1 MRRFFL
7 RCAAAALAAVLT
19 LPPALAAERDS
30 EMVRVGLA
38 YGSSALASANL
49 ENNTGY
55 GSGYRMGY
63 FDDGL
68 DFVEL
73 ARTDEGETQITMVKA
88 QNTWVNGTSYS
99 NSDNGGEAIGC
110 YHVLVEDGY
119 RSYEQAAADAQE
131 YRDGFVAW
139 IGGDYQVRAG
149 AYLTE
154 EEAEDAAWDLDGEVV
169 GTSSYAV
176 NVTVTGTDQILF
188 QFDGGDAL
196 ALGVMPD
203 VTGTDSVRTWFKG
216 YRYYGGFR
224 YERIG
229 GGDLTVV
236 NIVDLETYIKGV
248 VPYEMSSSWPLEA
261 LKVQAVC
268 ARSYAYINIHSGKH
282 TSYHFDVCNTTDCQ
296 AYYGAGTNSS
306 SYQATER
313 TDRAVDE
320 TAGEYAWYDGQV
332 IEAFYSSSHGG
343 ASESVYNV
351 WGTSLEQY
359 PYLCGV
365 EDPYEAD
372 MASKN
377 SYSSWTVSYTSSE
390 LAQRLERY
398 DYDASSGIE
407 SLTLTYS
414 DLGNVIQV
422 RVNYRDGGSDT
433 IRPSSMR
440 SSSMRSVFGISSI
453 RFTVNGRAASSGS
466 GTTSSSGG
474 GLTANG
480 STSLDSQGSYT
491 VISGS
496 GSLSQAGLDGL
507 YAISG
512 SGSITPAED
521 AASGGGSDTD
531 TPAGTQVTVSG
542 SSYSFQG
549 SGNGHQL
556 GLSQYGA
563 WAMAERGFTYEEIIE
578 FYYPGTYV
586 R

>member
-1 MRRFFL
+1 MQF
-7 RCAAAALAAVLT
+7 AAVLLAVVLA
-19 LPPALAAERDS
+19 LPTVLAAGS
-30 EMVRVGLA
+30 GGEMVRVGLA
-38 YGSSALASANL
+38 YGSGALVNANL

-63 FDDGL
+63 FDDDL

-73 ARTDEGETQITMVKA
+73 AWTDEDETQITMVKT

-99 NSDNGGEAIGC
+99 NSDNGGDVIGC
-110 YHVLVEDGY
+110 YHVLVESGY

-139 IGGDYQVRAG
+139 IDGDYQVRAG
-149 AYLTE
+149 SYTSRQ
-154 EEAEDAAWDLDGEVV
+154 EAEDAAQSLGGTVA

-176 NVTVTGTDQILF
+176 NVTRTGSAEILF

-203 VTGTDSVRTWFKG
+203 VTGADAVRTWFKG

-313 TDRAVDE
+313 TDQAVDE

-390 LAQRLERY
+390 LAQRLENY
-398 DYDASSGIE
+398 GYDASSGIE

-440 SSSMRSVFGISSI
+440 SVFGISSI
-453 RFTVNGRAASSGS
+453 RFTVNGQAASSGS

-480 STSLDSQGSYT
+480 STSLDSQGTYT

-521 AASGGGSDTD
+521 AASGGGSGTD
-531 TPAGTQVTVSG
+531 TPTGTQVTVSG

-563 WAMAERGFTYEEIIE
+563 WAMAERGFTYDEIIE

>member
-1 MRRFFL
+1 MQF
-7 RCAAAALAAVLT
+7 AAVLLAVVLALPTALAAG
-19 LPPALAAERDS
+19 S
-30 EMVRVGLA
+30 GGEMVRVGLA
-38 YGSSALASANL
+38 YGRGALVNANL

-63 FDDGL
+63 FDDDL

-73 ARTDEGETQITMVKA
+73 AWTDEDETQITMVKT

-99 NSDNGGEAIGC
+99 NSDNGGDVIGC
-110 YHVLVEDGY
+110 YHVLVESGY

-139 IGGDYQVRAG
+139 IDGDYQVRAG
-149 AYLTE
+149 SYTSRQ
-154 EEAEDAAWDLDGEVV
+154 EAEDAAQSLGGTVA

-176 NVTVTGTDQILF
+176 NVTCTGTAEILF
-188 QFDGGDAL
+188 QFDGGDDL

-203 VTGTDSVRTWFKG
+203 VTGADAVRTWFKG

-313 TDRAVDE
+313 TDQAVDE

-390 LAQRLERY
+390 LAQRLENY
-398 DYDASSGIE
+398 GYDASSGIE

-440 SSSMRSVFGISSI
+440 SVFGISSI
-453 RFTVNGRAASSGS
+453 RFTVNGQAASSGS

-480 STSLDSQGSYT
+480 SASLDSQGTYT

-521 AASGGGSDTD
+521 AASGGGSGTD
-531 TPAGTQVTVSG
+531 TPTGTQVTVSG

-563 WAMAERGFTYEEIIE
+563 WAMAERGFTYDEIIE

>member
-1 MRRFFL
+1 MQF
-7 RCAAAALAAVLT
+7 AAVLLAVVLALPTALAAG
-19 LPPALAAERDS
+19 S
-30 EMVRVGLA
+30 GGEMVRVGLA
-38 YGSSALASANL
+38 YGSGALVNANL

-63 FDDGL
+63 FDDDL

-73 ARTDEGETQITMVKA
+73 AWTDKDETQITMVKT

-99 NSDNGGEAIGC
+99 NSDNGGDVIGC
-110 YHVLVEDGY
+110 YHVLVESGY

-139 IGGDYQVRAG
+139 IDGDYQVRAG
-149 AYLTE
+149 SYTSRQ
-154 EEAEDAAWDLDGEVV
+154 EAEDAAQSLGGTVA

-176 NVTVTGTDQILF
+176 NVTRTGTAEILF
-188 QFDGGDAL
+188 QFDGGDDL

-203 VTGTDSVRTWFKG
+203 VTGADAVRTWFKG

-313 TDRAVDE
+313 TDQAVDE

-351 WGTSLEQY
+351 WGTSLERY

-390 LAQRLERY
+390 LAQRLENY
-398 DYDASSGIE
+398 GYDASSGIE

-440 SSSMRSVFGISSI
+440 SVFGISSI
-453 RFTVNGRAASSGS
+453 RFTVNGQAASSGS

-480 STSLDSQGSYT
+480 STSLDSQGTYT

-521 AASGGGSDTD
+521 AASGGGSGTD
-531 TPAGTQVTVSG
+531 TPTGTQVTVSG
-542 SSYSFQG
+542 SSYTFQG

>member
-1 MRRFFL
+1 MQF
-7 RCAAAALAAVLT
+7 AAVLLAVVLA
-19 LPPALAAERDS
+19 LPTVLAAGS
-30 EMVRVGLA
+30 GGEMVRVGLA
-38 YGSSALASANL
+38 YGSGALVNANL

-63 FDDGL
+63 FDDDL

-73 ARTDEGETQITMVKA
+73 AWTDEDETQITMVKT

-99 NSDNGGEAIGC
+99 NSDNGGDVIGC
-110 YHVLVEDGY
+110 YHVLVESGY

-139 IGGDYQVRAG
+139 IDGDYQVRAG
-149 AYLTE
+149 SYTSRQ
-154 EEAEDAAWDLDGEVV
+154 EAEDAAQSLGGTVA

-176 NVTVTGTDQILF
+176 NVTRTGTTEILF
-188 QFDGGDAL
+188 QFDGGDDL

-203 VTGTDSVRTWFKG
+203 VTGADTVRTWFKG

-313 TDRAVDE
+313 TDQAVDE

-377 SYSSWTVSYTSSE
+377 SYSSWTVSYISSE
-390 LAQRLERY
+390 LVQRLENY
-398 DYDASSGIE
+398 GYDASSGIE

-440 SSSMRSVFGISSI
+440 SVFGISSI
-453 RFTVNGRAASSGS
+453 RFTVNGQAASSGS

-474 GLTANG
+474 ELTANG
-480 STSLDSQGSYT
+480 STSLDSQGTYT

-521 AASGGGSDTD
+521 AASGGGSGTD
-531 TPAGTQVTVSG
+531 TPTGTQVTVSG

-563 WAMAERGFTYEEIIE
+563 WAMAERGFTYDEIIE

>member
-1 MRRFFL
+1 MQF
-7 RCAAAALAAVLT
+7 AAVLLAVVLA
-19 LPPALAAERDS
+19 LPTVLAAGS
-30 EMVRVGLA
+30 GGEMVRVGLA
-38 YGSSALASANL
+38 YGSGALVNANL

-63 FDDGL
+63 FDDDL

-73 ARTDEGETQITMVKA
+73 AWTDEDETQITMVKT

-99 NSDNGGEAIGC
+99 NSDNGGDVIGC
-110 YHVLVEDGY
+110 YHVLVESGY

-139 IGGDYQVRAG
+139 IDGDYQVRAG
-149 AYLTE
+149 SYTSRQ
-154 EEAEDAAWDLDGEVV
+154 EAEDAAQSLGGTVA

-176 NVTVTGTDQILF
+176 NVTRTGTAEILF

-203 VTGTDSVRTWFKG
+203 VTGADAVRTWFKG

-313 TDRAVDE
+313 TDQAVDE

-390 LAQRLERY
+390 LAQRLENY
-398 DYDASSGIE
+398 GYDASSGIE

-440 SSSMRSVFGISSI
+440 SVFGISSI
-453 RFTVNGRAASSGS
+453 RFTVNGQAASSGS

-480 STSLDSQGSYT
+480 STSLDSQGTYT

-521 AASGGGSDTD
+521 AASGGGSGTD
-531 TPAGTQVTVSG
+531 TPTGTQVTVSG
-542 SSYSFQG
+542 SSYTFQG

-563 WAMAERGFTYEEIIE
+563 WAMAERGFTYDEIIE

>member
-1 MRRFFL
+1 MQF
-7 RCAAAALAAVLT
+7 AAVLLAVVLS
-19 LPPALAAERDS
+19 LPTVLAAGS
-30 EMVRVGLA
+30 GGEMVRVGLA
-38 YGSSALASANL
+38 YGSGALVNANL

-63 FDDGL
+63 FDDDL

-73 ARTDEGETQITMVKA
+73 AWTDEDETQITMVKT

-99 NSDNGGEAIGC
+99 NSDNGGDVIGC
-110 YHVLVEDGY
+110 YHVLVESGY

-139 IGGDYQVRAG
+139 IDGDYQVRAG
-149 AYLTE
+149 SYTSRQ
-154 EEAEDAAWDLDGEVV
+154 EAEDAAQSLGGTVA

-176 NVTVTGTDQILF
+176 NVTRTGTAEILF

-203 VTGTDSVRTWFKG
+203 VTGADAVRTWFKG

-390 LAQRLERY
+390 LAQRLENY
-398 DYDASSGIE
+398 GYDASSGIE

-440 SSSMRSVFGISSI
+440 SVFDISSI
-453 RFTVNGRAASSGS
+453 RFTVNGQAASSGS

-480 STSLDSQGSYT
+480 STSLDSQGTYT

-521 AASGGGSDTD
+521 AASGGGSGTD
-531 TPAGTQVTVSG
+531 TPTGTQVTVSG

-563 WAMAERGFTYEEIIE
+563 WAMAERGFTYDEIIE

>member
-1 MRRFFL
+1 MQF
-7 RCAAAALAAVLT
+7 AAVLLAVVLA
-19 LPPALAAERDS
+19 LPTVLAAGS
-30 EMVRVGLA
+30 GGEMVRVGLA
-38 YGSSALASANL
+38 YGSGALVNANL

-63 FDDGL
+63 FDDDL

-73 ARTDEGETQITMVKA
+73 AWTDEDETQITMVKT

-99 NSDNGGEAIGC
+99 NSDNGGDVIGC
-110 YHVLVEDGY
+110 YHVLVESGY
-119 RSYEQAAADAQE
+119 RSYEHAAADAQE

-139 IGGDYQVRAG
+139 IDGNYQVRAG
-149 AYLTE
+149 SYTSRQ
-154 EEAEDAAWDLDGEVV
+154 EAEDAAQSLGGTVT

-176 NVTVTGTDQILF
+176 NVTRTGTAEILF
-188 QFDGGDAL
+188 QFDGGDEL

-203 VTGTDSVRTWFKG
+203 VTGADAVRTWFKG

-313 TDRAVDE
+313 TDQAVDE

-390 LAQRLERY
+390 LAQRLENY
-398 DYDASSGIE
+398 GYDASSGIE

-440 SSSMRSVFGISSI
+440 SVFGISSI
-453 RFTVNGRAASSGS
+453 RFTVNGQAASSGS

-480 STSLDSQGSYT
+480 STSLDSQGTYT

-521 AASGGGSDTD
+521 AASGGGSGTD
-531 TPAGTQVTVSG
+531 TPTGTQVTVSG

-563 WAMAERGFTYEEIIE
+563 WAMAERGFTYDEIIE

>member
-1 MRRFFL
+1 MQF
-7 RCAAAALAAVLT
+7 AAVLLAVVLA
-19 LPPALAAERDS
+19 LPTVLAAGS
-30 EMVRVGLA
+30 GGEMVRVGLA
-38 YGSSALASANL
+38 YGSGALVNANL

-73 ARTDEGETQITMVKA
+73 ARTDEDETQITMVKT

-99 NSDNGGEAIGC
+99 NSDNGGDVIGC
-110 YHVLVEDGY
+110 YHVLVESGY

-139 IGGDYQVRAG
+139 IDGDYQVRAG
-149 AYLTE
+149 SYTSRQ
-154 EEAEDAAWDLDGEVV
+154 EAEDAAQSLGGTVA

-176 NVTVTGTDQILF
+176 NVTRTGTAEILF
-188 QFDGGDAL
+188 QFDGGDDL

-203 VTGTDSVRTWFKG
+203 VTGADAVRTWFKG

-313 TDRAVDE
+313 TDQAVDE

-390 LAQRLERY
+390 LAQRLENY
-398 DYDASSGIE
+398 GYDASSGIE

-422 RVNYRDGGSDT
+422 RVNYRGGGSDT
-433 IRPSSMR
+433 IRP
-440 SSSMRSVFGISSI
+440 SSMRSVFGISSI
-453 RFTVNGRAASSGS
+453 RFTVNGQAASSGS

-480 STSLDSQGSYT
+480 STSLDSQGTYT

-521 AASGGGSDTD
+521 AASGGGSGTD
-531 TPAGTQVTVSG
+531 TPTGTQVTVSG

>member
-1 MRRFFL
+1 MQF
-7 RCAAAALAAVLT
+7 AAVLLAVVLALPTALAAG
-19 LPPALAAERDS
+19 S
-30 EMVRVGLA
+30 GGEMVRVGLA
-38 YGSSALASANL
+38 YGSGALVNANL

-73 ARTDEGETQITMVKA
+73 ARTDEDETQITMVKT
-88 QNTWVNGTSYS
+88 QNTWVNGSSYS
-99 NSDNGGEAIGC
+99 NSDNGGDVIGC
-110 YHVLVEDGY
+110 YHVLVESGC

-139 IGGDYQVRAG
+139 IDGDYQVRAG
-149 AYLTE
+149 SYTSRQ
-154 EEAEDAAWDLDGEVV
+154 EAEDAAQSLGGTVA

-176 NVTVTGTDQILF
+176 NVTRTGTAEILF

-203 VTGTDSVRTWFKG
+203 VTGADTVRTWFKG
-216 YRYYGGFR
+216 YRYCGGFR

-248 VPYEMSSSWPLEA
+248 VPYEMSNSWPLEA

-306 SYQATER
+306 SYQANER
-313 TDRAVDE
+313 TDQAVDE
-320 TAGEYAWYDGQV
+320 TAGKYAWYDGQV

-351 WGTSLEQY
+351 WGSSLEQY

-372 MASKN
+372 MASQN

-390 LAQRLERY
+390 LAQRLQARGY
-398 DYDASSGIE
+398 NASSGIA

-422 RVNYRDGGSDT
+422 RVTYGNGESNDLKPTS
-433 IRPSSMR
+433 I
-440 SSSMRSVFGISSI
+440 RSVFGVSSI
-453 RFTVNGRAASSGS
+453 RFTVNGQSVSSGA
-466 GTTSSSGG
+466 GTSSSGG

-480 STSLDSQGSYT
+480 SASLDSQGTYT

-512 SGSITPAED
+512 SGSVTPAED
-521 AASGGGSDTD
+521 AASGGGSGTD

-542 SSYSFQG
+542 SSYIFQG

-563 WAMAERGFTYEEIIE
+563 RAMAERGFTYDEIIE

>member
-1 MRRFFL
+1 MQF
-7 RCAAAALAAVLT
+7 AAVLLAVVLA
-19 LPPALAAERDS
+19 LPTVLAAGS
-30 EMVRVGLA
+30 GGEMVRVGLA
-38 YGSSALASANL
+38 YGSGALVNANL

-63 FDDGL
+63 FDDDL

-73 ARTDEGETQITMVKA
+73 AWTDEDETQITMVKT

-99 NSDNGGEAIGC
+99 NSDNGGDVIGC
-110 YHVLVEDGY
+110 YHVLMESGY

-139 IGGDYQVRAG
+139 IDGDYQVRAG
-149 AYLTE
+149 SYTSRQ
-154 EEAEDAAWDLDGEVV
+154 EAEDAAQSLGGTVA

-176 NVTVTGTDQILF
+176 NVTRTGTAEILF
-188 QFDGGDAL
+188 QFDGGDDL

-203 VTGTDSVRTWFKG
+203 VTGADAVRTWFKG

-296 AYYGAGTNSS
+296 AYYGVGTNSS

-313 TDRAVDE
+313 TDQAVDE

-390 LAQRLERY
+390 LAQRLENY
-398 DYDASSGIE
+398 GYDASSGIE

-440 SSSMRSVFGISSI
+440 SVFGISSI
-453 RFTVNGRAASSGS
+453 RFTVNGQAASSGS

-480 STSLDSQGSYT
+480 STSLDSQGTYT

-521 AASGGGSDTD
+521 AASGGGSGTD
-531 TPAGTQVTVSG
+531 TPTGTQVTVSG

-563 WAMAERGFTYEEIIE
+563 WAMAERGFTYDEIIE

>member
-1 MRRFFL
+1 MQF
-7 RCAAAALAAVLT
+7 AAVLLAVVLA
-19 LPPALAAERDS
+19 LPTVLAAGS
-30 EMVRVGLA
+30 GGEMVRVGLA
-38 YGSSALASANL
+38 YGSGALVNANL

-63 FDDGL
+63 FDDDL

-73 ARTDEGETQITMVKA
+73 AWTDEDETQITMVKT

-99 NSDNGGEAIGC
+99 NSDNGGDVIGC
-110 YHVLVEDGY
+110 YHVLVESGY

-139 IGGDYQVRAG
+139 IDGDYQVRAG
-149 AYLTE
+149 SYTSRQ
-154 EEAEDAAWDLDGEVV
+154 EAEDAAQSLGGTVA

-176 NVTVTGTDQILF
+176 NVTRTGTAEILF

-203 VTGTDSVRTWFKG
+203 VTGADTVRTWFKG

-313 TDRAVDE
+313 TDQAVDE

-351 WGTSLEQY
+351 WGTSLERY

-390 LAQRLERY
+390 LAQRLENY
-398 DYDASSGIE
+398 GYDASSGIE

-440 SSSMRSVFGISSI
+440 SVFGISSI
-453 RFTVNGRAASSGS
+453 RFTVNGQAASSGS

-480 STSLDSQGSYT
+480 STSLDSQGTYT

-521 AASGGGSDTD
+521 AASGGGSGTD
-531 TPAGTQVTVSG
+531 TPTGTQVTVSG

-563 WAMAERGFTYEEIIE
+563 WAMAERGFTYDEIIE

>member
-1 MRRFFL
+1 MQF
-7 RCAAAALAAVLT
+7 AAVLLAVVLA
-19 LPPALAAERDS
+19 LPTVLAAGS
-30 EMVRVGLA
+30 GGEMVRVGLA
-38 YGSSALASANL
+38 YGSGALVNANL

-63 FDDGL
+63 FDDDL

-73 ARTDEGETQITMVKA
+73 AWTDEDETQITMVKT

-99 NSDNGGEAIGC
+99 TSDNGGDVIGC
-110 YHVLVEDGY
+110 YHVLVESGY

-139 IGGDYQVRAG
+139 IDGDYQVRAG
-149 AYLTE
+149 SYTSRQ
-154 EEAEDAAWDLDGEVV
+154 EAEDAAQSLGGTVA

-176 NVTVTGTDQILF
+176 NVTRTGTAEILF

-203 VTGTDSVRTWFKG
+203 VTGADAVRTWFKG

-248 VPYEMSSSWPLEA
+248 VPYEMSNSWPLEA

-296 AYYGAGTNSS
+296 VYYGAGTNSS
-306 SYQATER
+306 SYQANER
-313 TDRAVDE
+313 TDQAVDE

-390 LAQRLERY
+390 LAQRLENY
-398 DYDASSGIE
+398 GYDASSGIE

-422 RVNYRDGGSDT
+422 RVNYRGGGSDT
-433 IRPSSMR
+433 IRP
-440 SSSMRSVFGISSI
+440 SSMRSVFGISSI
-453 RFTVNGRAASSGS
+453 RFTVNGQAASSGS

-474 GLTANG
+474 GPTANG
-480 STSLDSQGSYT
+480 STSLDSQGTYT

-521 AASGGGSDTD
+521 AASGGGSGTD
-531 TPAGTQVTVSG
+531 TPTGTQVTVSG

-563 WAMAERGFTYEEIIE
+563 WAMAERGFTYDEIIE

>member
-1 MRRFFL
+1 MQF
-7 RCAAAALAAVLT
+7 AAVLLAVVLALPTALAAG
-19 LPPALAAERDS
+19 S
-30 EMVRVGLA
+30 GGEMVRVGLA
-38 YGSSALASANL
+38 YGSGALVNANL

-73 ARTDEGETQITMVKA
+73 AWTDEDETQITMVKT

-99 NSDNGGEAIGC
+99 NSDNGGDVIGC
-110 YHVLVEDGY
+110 YHVLVESGY

-139 IGGDYQVRAG
+139 IDGDYQVRAG
-149 AYLTE
+149 SYTSRQ
-154 EEAEDAAWDLDGEVV
+154 EAEDAAQSLGGTVA

-176 NVTVTGTDQILF
+176 NVTRTGTTEILF

-203 VTGTDSVRTWFKG
+203 VTGADAVRTWFKG

-229 GGDLTVV
+229 GGNLTVV

-313 TDRAVDE
+313 TDQAVDE

-390 LAQRLERY
+390 LAQRLENY
-398 DYDASSGIE
+398 GYDASSGIE

-440 SSSMRSVFGISSI
+440 SVFGISSI
-453 RFTVNGRAASSGS
+453 RFTVNGQAASSGS

-480 STSLDSQGSYT
+480 STSLDSQGTYT

-521 AASGGGSDTD
+521 AASGGGSGTD

-542 SSYSFQG
+542 SSYIFQG

-563 WAMAERGFTYEEIIE
+563 RAMAERGFTYDEIIE

>member
-1 MRRFFL
+1 MQF
-7 RCAAAALAAVLT
+7 AAVLLAVVLS
-19 LPPALAAERDS
+19 LPTVLAAGS
-30 EMVRVGLA
+30 GGEMVRVGLA
-38 YGSSALASANL
+38 YGSGALVNANL

-63 FDDGL
+63 FDDDL

-73 ARTDEGETQITMVKA
+73 AWTDEDETQITMVKT

-99 NSDNGGEAIGC
+99 NSDNGGDVIGC
-110 YHVLVEDGY
+110 YHVLVESGY

-139 IGGDYQVRAG
+139 IDGDYQVRAG
-149 AYLTE
+149 SYTSRQ
-154 EEAEDAAWDLDGEVV
+154 EAEDAAQSLGGTVA

-176 NVTVTGTDQILF
+176 NVTRTGTAEILF

-203 VTGTDSVRTWFKG
+203 VTGADAVRTWFKG

-390 LAQRLERY
+390 LAQRLENY
-398 DYDASSGIE
+398 GYDASSGIE

-440 SSSMRSVFGISSI
+440 SVFGISSI
-453 RFTVNGRAASSGS
+453 RFTVNGQAASSGS

-480 STSLDSQGSYT
+480 STSLDSQGTYT

-521 AASGGGSDTD
+521 AASGGGSGTD
-531 TPAGTQVTVSG
+531 TPTGTQVTVSG

>member
-1 MRRFFL
+1 MQF
-7 RCAAAALAAVLT
+7 AAVLLAVVLA
-19 LPPALAAERDS
+19 LPTVLAAGS
-30 EMVRVGLA
+30 GGEMVRVGLA
-38 YGSSALASANL
+38 YGSGALVNANL

-63 FDDGL
+63 FDDDL

-73 ARTDEGETQITMVKA
+73 AWTDEDETQITMVKT

-99 NSDNGGEAIGC
+99 NSDNGGDVIGC
-110 YHVLVEDGY
+110 YHVLVESGY

-139 IGGDYQVRAG
+139 IDGDYQVRAG
-149 AYLTE
+149 SYTSRQ
-154 EEAEDAAWDLDGEVV
+154 EAEDAAQSLGGTVA

-176 NVTVTGTDQILF
+176 NVTRTGTAEILF

-203 VTGTDSVRTWFKG
+203 VTGADAVRTWFKG

-229 GGDLTVV
+229 GSDLTVV

-313 TDRAVDE
+313 TDQAVDE

-390 LAQRLERY
+390 LAQRLENY
-398 DYDASSGIE
+398 GYDASSGIE

-440 SSSMRSVFGISSI
+440 SVFGISSI
-453 RFTVNGRAASSGS
+453 RFTVNGQAASSGS

-480 STSLDSQGSYT
+480 STSLDSQGTYT

-521 AASGGGSDTD
+521 AASGGSSGTD
-531 TPAGTQVTVSG
+531 TPTGTQVTVSG

>member
-1 MRRFFL
+1 MQF
-7 RCAAAALAAVLT
+7 AAVLLAVVLS
-19 LPPALAAERDS
+19 LPTVLAAGS
-30 EMVRVGLA
+30 GGEMVRVGLA
-38 YGSSALASANL
+38 YGSGALVNANL

-73 ARTDEGETQITMVKA
+73 ARTDEDETQITMVKT
-88 QNTWVNGTSYS
+88 QNTLVNGTSYS
-99 NSDNGGEAIGC
+99 NSDNGGDVIGC
-110 YHVLVEDGY
+110 YHVLVESGY

-139 IGGDYQVRAG
+139 IDGDYQVRAG
-149 AYLTE
+149 SYTSRQ
-154 EEAEDAAWDLDGEVV
+154 EAEDAAQSLGGTVA

-176 NVTVTGTDQILF
+176 NVTRTGTAEILF

-196 ALGVMPD
+196 TLGVMPD
-203 VTGTDSVRTWFKG
+203 VTGADAVRTWFKG

-224 YERIG
+224 YERIS

-313 TDRAVDE
+313 TDQAVDE

-390 LAQRLERY
+390 LAQRLENY
-398 DYDASSGIE
+398 GYDASSGIE

-440 SSSMRSVFGISSI
+440 SVFGISSI
-453 RFTVNGRAASSGS
+453 RFTVNGQAASSGS

-480 STSLDSQGSYT
+480 STSLDSQGTYT

-521 AASGGGSDTD
+521 AASGGGSGTD
-531 TPAGTQVTVSG
+531 TPTGTQVTVSG

-563 WAMAERGFTYEEIIE
+563 WAMAERGFTYDEIIE

>member
-1 MRRFFL
+1 MQF
-7 RCAAAALAAVLT
+7 AAVLLAVVLA
-19 LPPALAAERDS
+19 LPTVLAAGS
-30 EMVRVGLA
+30 GGEMVRVGLA
-38 YGSSALASANL
+38 YGSGALVNANL

-63 FDDGL
+63 FDDDL

-73 ARTDEGETQITMVKA
+73 AWTDEDETQITMVKT

-99 NSDNGGEAIGC
+99 NSDNGGDVIGC
-110 YHVLVEDGY
+110 YHVLVESGY

-139 IGGDYQVRAG
+139 IDGDYQVRAG
-149 AYLTE
+149 SYTSRQ
-154 EEAEDAAWDLDGEVV
+154 EAEDAAQSLGGTVA

-176 NVTVTGTDQILF
+176 NVTRTGTAEILF
-188 QFDGGDAL
+188 QFDGGDDL

-203 VTGTDSVRTWFKG
+203 VTGADTVRTWFKG

-229 GGDLTVV
+229 GGNLTVV

-313 TDRAVDE
+313 TDQAVDE

-390 LAQRLERY
+390 LAQRLENY
-398 DYDASSGIE
+398 GYDASSGIE

-440 SSSMRSVFGISSI
+440 SVFGISSI
-453 RFTVNGRAASSGS
+453 RFTVNGQAASSGS

-480 STSLDSQGSYT
+480 STSLDSQGTYT

-521 AASGGGSDTD
+521 AAAGGGSGTD
-531 TPAGTQVTVSG
+531 TPTGTQVTVSG

-563 WAMAERGFTYEEIIE
+563 WAMAERGFTYDEIIE

>member
-1 MRRFFL
+1 MQF
-7 RCAAAALAAVLT
+7 AAVLLAVVLA
-19 LPPALAAERDS
+19 LPTVLAAGSGS

-38 YGSSALASANL
+38 YGSGALVNANL

-63 FDDGL
+63 FDDDL

-73 ARTDEGETQITMVKA
+73 ARTDEDETQITMVKT

-99 NSDNGGEAIGC
+99 NSDNGGDVIGC
-110 YHVLVEDGY
+110 YHVLVESGY

-139 IGGDYQVRAG
+139 IDGDYQVRAG
-149 AYLTE
+149 SYTSRQ
-154 EEAEDAAWDLDGEVV
+154 EAEDAAQSLGGTVA

-176 NVTVTGTDQILF
+176 NVTRTGTAEILF

-203 VTGTDSVRTWFKG
+203 VTGADAVRTWFKG

-224 YERIG
+224 YERIS

-313 TDRAVDE
+313 TDQAVDE

-390 LAQRLERY
+390 LAQRLENY

-440 SSSMRSVFGISSI
+440 SVFGISSI
-453 RFTVNGRAASSGS
+453 RFTVNGQAASSGS
-466 GTTSSSGG
+466 GTTSGSGG

-480 STSLDSQGSYT
+480 STSLDSQGTYT

-512 SGSITPAED
+512 SGSITSVED
-521 AASGGGSDTD
+521 AASGGGSGTD
-531 TPAGTQVTVSG
+531 TPSGTQVTVSG
-542 SSYSFQG
+542 SSYTFQG

-586 R
+586 Q

>member
-1 MRRFFL
+1 MQF
-7 RCAAAALAAVLT
+7 AAVLLAVVLA
-19 LPPALAAERDS
+19 LPTVLAAGS
-30 EMVRVGLA
+30 GGEMVRVGLA
-38 YGSSALASANL
+38 YGSGALVNANL

-63 FDDGL
+63 FDDDL

-73 ARTDEGETQITMVKA
+73 AWTDEDETQITMVKT

-110 YHVLVEDGY
+110 YHVLVESGY

-139 IGGDYQVRAG
+139 IDGDYQVRAG
-149 AYLTE
+149 SYTSRQ
-154 EEAEDAAWDLDGEVV
+154 EAEDAAQSLGGTVA

-176 NVTVTGTDQILF
+176 NVTRTGTTEILF

-203 VTGTDSVRTWFKG
+203 VTGADAVRTWFKG

-224 YERIG
+224 YERIS

-390 LAQRLERY
+390 LAQRLQARGY
-398 DYDASSGIE
+398 NASSGIA
-407 SLTLTYS
+407 SLTLMYS

-422 RVNYRDGGSDT
+422 RVTYGNGESNDLKPTS
-433 IRPSSMR
+433 I
-440 SSSMRSVFGISSI
+440 RSVFGVSSI
-453 RFTVNGRAASSGS
+453 RFTVNGQSVSSGA
-466 GTTSSSGG
+466 GTSSSGG

-480 STSLDSQGSYT
+480 SASLDSQGTYT

-512 SGSITPAED
+512 SGSINPAED
-521 AASGGGSDTD
+521 TVSSGGSGTD

-542 SSYSFQG
+542 SSYIFQG

-563 WAMAERGFTYEEIIE
+563 RAMAERGFTYDEIIE

>member
-1 MRRFFL
+1 MQF
-7 RCAAAALAAVLT
+7 AAVLLAVVLALPTALAAG
-19 LPPALAAERDS
+19 S
-30 EMVRVGLA
+30 GGEMVRVGLA
-38 YGSSALASANL
+38 YGSGALVNANL

-63 FDDGL
+63 FDDDL

-73 ARTDEGETQITMVKA
+73 AWTDEDETQITMVKT

-99 NSDNGGEAIGC
+99 NSDNGGDVIGC
-110 YHVLVEDGY
+110 YHVLVESGY

-139 IGGDYQVRAG
+139 IDGDYQVRAG
-149 AYLTE
+149 SYTSRQ
-154 EEAEDAAWDLDGEVV
+154 EAEDAAQSLGGTVA

-176 NVTVTGTDQILF
+176 NVTRTGTAEILF

-203 VTGTDSVRTWFKG
+203 VTGADAVRTWFKG

-236 NIVDLETYIKGV
+236 NILDLETYIKGV

-313 TDRAVDE
+313 TDQAVDE

-390 LAQRLERY
+390 LAQRLENY
-398 DYDASSGIE
+398 GYDASSGIE

-440 SSSMRSVFGISSI
+440 SVFGISSI
-453 RFTVNGRAASSGS
+453 RFTVNGQAASSGS

-480 STSLDSQGSYT
+480 STSLDSQGTYT

-521 AASGGGSDTD
+521 AASGGGSGTD
-531 TPAGTQVTVSG
+531 TPTGTQVTVSG

>member
-1 MRRFFL
+1 MQF
-7 RCAAAALAAVLT
+7 AAVLLAVVLS
-19 LPPALAAERDS
+19 LPTVLAAGS
-30 EMVRVGLA
+30 GGEMVRVGLA
-38 YGSSALASANL
+38 YGSGALVNANL

-63 FDDGL
+63 FDDDL

-73 ARTDEGETQITMVKA
+73 AWTDEDETQITMVKT

-99 NSDNGGEAIGC
+99 NSDNGGDVIGC
-110 YHVLVEDGY
+110 YHVLVESGY

-139 IGGDYQVRAG
+139 IDGDYQVRAG
-149 AYLTE
+149 SYTSRQ
-154 EEAEDAAWDLDGEVV
+154 EAEDAAQSLGGTVA

-176 NVTVTGTDQILF
+176 NVTRTGTAEILF

-203 VTGTDSVRTWFKG
+203 VTGADAVRTWFKG

-390 LAQRLERY
+390 LAQRLENY
-398 DYDASSGIE
+398 GYDASSGIE

-422 RVNYRDGGSDT
+422 RVNYRGGGSDT
-433 IRPSSMR
+433 IRP
-440 SSSMRSVFGISSI
+440 SSMRSVFGISSI
-453 RFTVNGRAASSGS
+453 RFTVNGQAASSGS

-474 GLTANG
+474 GPTANG
-480 STSLDSQGSYT
+480 STSLDSQGTYT

-521 AASGGGSDTD
+521 AASGGGSGTD
-531 TPAGTQVTVSG
+531 TPTGTQVTVSG

-563 WAMAERGFTYEEIIE
+563 WAMAERGFTYDEIIE

>member
-1 MRRFFL
+1 
-7 RCAAAALAAVLT
+7 
-19 LPPALAAERDS
+19 
-30 EMVRVGLA
+30 
-38 YGSSALASANL
+38 
-49 ENNTGY
+49 
-55 GSGYRMGY
+55 
-63 FDDGL
+63 
-68 DFVEL
+68 
-73 ARTDEGETQITMVKA
+73 
-88 QNTWVNGTSYS
+88 
-99 NSDNGGEAIGC
+99 
-110 YHVLVEDGY
+110 
-119 RSYEQAAADAQE
+119 
-131 YRDGFVAW
+131 
-139 IGGDYQVRAG
+139 
-149 AYLTE
+149 
-154 EEAEDAAWDLDGEVV
+154 
-169 GTSSYAV
+169 
-176 NVTVTGTDQILF
+176 
-188 QFDGGDAL
+188 
-196 ALGVMPD
+196 MPD
-203 VTGTDSVRTWFKG
+203 VTGADTVRTWFKG
-216 YRYYGGFR
+216 YRYCGGFR

-248 VPYEMSSSWPLEA
+248 VPYEMSNSWPLEA

-306 SYQATER
+306 SYQANER
-313 TDRAVDE
+313 TDQAVDE

-390 LAQRLERY
+390 LAQRLQARGY
-398 DYDASSGIE
+398 NASSGIA
-407 SLTLTYS
+407 SLTLMYS

-422 RVNYRDGGSDT
+422 RVTYGNGESNDLKPTS
-433 IRPSSMR
+433 I
-440 SSSMRSVFGISSI
+440 RSVFGVSSI
-453 RFTVNGRAASSGS
+453 RFTVNGQSVSSGA
-466 GTTSSSGG
+466 GTSSSGG

-480 STSLDSQGSYT
+480 SASLDSQGTYT

-512 SGSITPAED
+512 SGSINPAED
-521 AASGGGSDTD
+521 TVSSGGSGTD
-531 TPAGTQVTVSG
+531 TPTGTQVTVSG
-542 SSYSFQG
+542 SSYIFQG

-563 WAMAERGFTYEEIIE
+563 RAMAERGFTYDEIIE

>member
-1 MRRFFL
+1 MQF
-7 RCAAAALAAVLT
+7 AAVLLAVVLA
-19 LPPALAAERDS
+19 LPTVLAAGS
-30 EMVRVGLA
+30 GGEMVRVGLA
-38 YGSSALASANL
+38 YGSGALVNANL

-63 FDDGL
+63 FDDDL

-73 ARTDEGETQITMVKA
+73 AWTDEDETQITMVKT

-99 NSDNGGEAIGC
+99 NSDNGGNVIGC
-110 YHVLVEDGY
+110 YHVLMESGY

-139 IGGDYQVRAG
+139 IDGDYQVRAG
-149 AYLTE
+149 SYTSRQ
-154 EEAEDAAWDLDGEVV
+154 EAEDAAQSLGGTVA

-176 NVTVTGTDQILF
+176 NVTRTGTAEILF

-203 VTGTDSVRTWFKG
+203 VTGADAVRTWFKG

-313 TDRAVDE
+313 TDQAVDE

-390 LAQRLERY
+390 LAQRLENYGY
-398 DYDASSGIE
+398 DTSSGIE

-422 RVNYRDGGSDT
+422 RLNYRDGGSDT
-433 IRPSSMR
+433 IRP
-440 SSSMRSVFGISSI
+440 SSMRSVFGISSI
-453 RFTVNGRAASSGS
+453 RFTVNGQAASSGS
-466 GTTSSSGG
+466 GTTYSSGG

-480 STSLDSQGSYT
+480 STSLDSQGTYT

-521 AASGGGSDTD
+521 AASGGGSGTG
-531 TPAGTQVTVSG
+531 TPTGTQVTVSG

-563 WAMAERGFTYEEIIE
+563 WAMAERGFTYDEIIE

>member
-1 MRRFFL
+1 MQF
-7 RCAAAALAAVLT
+7 AAVLLAVVLALPTALAAG
-19 LPPALAAERDS
+19 S
-30 EMVRVGLA
+30 GGEMVRVGLA
-38 YGSSALASANL
+38 YGSGALVNANL

-63 FDDGL
+63 FDDDL
-68 DFVEL
+68 DFVGL
-73 ARTDEGETQITMVKA
+73 AWTDEDETQITMVKT

-99 NSDNGGEAIGC
+99 NSDNGGDVIGC
-110 YHVLVEDGY
+110 YHVLVESGY

-139 IGGDYQVRAG
+139 IDGDYQVRAG
-149 AYLTE
+149 SYTSRQ
-154 EEAEDAAWDLDGEVV
+154 EAEDAAQSLGGTVA

-176 NVTVTGTDQILF
+176 NVTRTGTAEILF
-188 QFDGGDAL
+188 QFDGGDDL

-203 VTGTDSVRTWFKG
+203 VTGADAVRTWFKG

-313 TDRAVDE
+313 TDQAVDE

-351 WGTSLEQY
+351 WGTSLERY

-390 LAQRLERY
+390 LVQRLENY
-398 DYDASSGIE
+398 GYDASSGIE

-440 SSSMRSVFGISSI
+440 SVFGISSI
-453 RFTVNGRAASSGS
+453 RFTVNGQAASSGS

-480 STSLDSQGSYT
+480 STSLDSQGTYT

-521 AASGGGSDTD
+521 AASGGGSGTD
-531 TPAGTQVTVSG
+531 TPTGTQVTVSG

>member
-1 MRRFFL
+1 MQF
-7 RCAAAALAAVLT
+7 AAVLLAVVLA
-19 LPPALAAERDS
+19 LPTVLAAGS
-30 EMVRVGLA
+30 GGEMVRVGLA
-38 YGSSALASANL
+38 YGSGALVNANL

-63 FDDGL
+63 FDDDL

-73 ARTDEGETQITMVKA
+73 AWTDEDETQITMVKT

-99 NSDNGGEAIGC
+99 NSDNGGDVIGC
-110 YHVLVEDGY
+110 YHVLVESGY

-139 IGGDYQVRAG
+139 IDGDYQVRAG
-149 AYLTE
+149 SYTSRQ
-154 EEAEDAAWDLDGEVV
+154 EAEDAAQSLGGTVA

-176 NVTVTGTDQILF
+176 NVTRTGTAEILF
-188 QFDGGDAL
+188 QFDGGDDL

-203 VTGTDSVRTWFKG
+203 VTGADTVRTWFKG

-313 TDRAVDE
+313 TDQAVDE

-351 WGTSLEQY
+351 WGTSLERY

-390 LAQRLERY
+390 LAQRLENY
-398 DYDASSGIE
+398 GYDASSGIE

-422 RVNYRDGGSDT
+422 RANYRDGGSDT
-433 IRPSSMR
+433 IRP
-440 SSSMRSVFGISSI
+440 SSMRSVFGISSI
-453 RFTVNGRAASSGS
+453 RFTVNGQAASSGS

-480 STSLDSQGSYT
+480 STSLDSQGTYT

-521 AASGGGSDTD
+521 AASGGGSGTD
-531 TPAGTQVTVSG
+531 TPTGTQVTVSG

>member
-1 MRRFFL
+1 MQF
-7 RCAAAALAAVLT
+7 AAVLLAVVLA
-19 LPPALAAERDS
+19 LPTVLAAGS
-30 EMVRVGLA
+30 GGEMVRVGLA
-38 YGSSALASANL
+38 YGSGALVNANL

-63 FDDGL
+63 FDDDL

-73 ARTDEGETQITMVKA
+73 AWTDEDETQITMVKT

-99 NSDNGGEAIGC
+99 NSDNGGDVIGC

-139 IGGDYQVRAG
+139 IDGDYQVRAG
-149 AYLTE
+149 SYTSRQ
-154 EEAEDAAWDLDGEVV
+154 EAEDAAQNLGGTVA

-176 NVTVTGTDQILF
+176 NVTRTGTAEILF
-188 QFDGGDAL
+188 QFDGGDDL

-203 VTGTDSVRTWFKG
+203 VTGADTVRTWFKG

-236 NIVDLETYIKGV
+236 NIVDPETYIKGV

-313 TDRAVDE
+313 TDQAVDE

-390 LAQRLERY
+390 LAQRLENY
-398 DYDASSGIE
+398 GYDASSGIE

-440 SSSMRSVFGISSI
+440 SVFGISSI
-453 RFTVNGRAASSGS
+453 RFTVNGQAASSGS

-480 STSLDSQGSYT
+480 STSLDSQGTYT

-521 AASGGGSDTD
+521 AASGGGSGTD
-531 TPAGTQVTVSG
+531 TPTGTQVTVSG

>member
-1 MRRFFL
+1 MQF
-7 RCAAAALAAVLT
+7 AAVLLAVVLA
-19 LPPALAAERDS
+19 LPTVLAAGS
-30 EMVRVGLA
+30 GGEMVRVGLA
-38 YGSSALASANL
+38 YGSGALVNANL

-63 FDDGL
+63 FDDDL

-73 ARTDEGETQITMVKA
+73 AWTDEDETQITMVKT

-99 NSDNGGEAIGC
+99 NSDNGGDVIGC
-110 YHVLVEDGY
+110 YHVLVESGY

-139 IGGDYQVRAG
+139 IDGDYQVRAG
-149 AYLTE
+149 SYTSRQ
-154 EEAEDAAWDLDGEVV
+154 EAEDAAQSLGGTVA

-176 NVTVTGTDQILF
+176 NVTRTGTAEILF

-203 VTGTDSVRTWFKG
+203 VTGADAVRTWFKG

-313 TDRAVDE
+313 TDQAVDE

-390 LAQRLERY
+390 LAQRLENY
-398 DYDASSGIE
+398 GYDASSGIE

-440 SSSMRSVFGISSI
+440 SVFGISSI
-453 RFTVNGRAASSGS
+453 RFTVNGQAASSGS

-480 STSLDSQGSYT
+480 STSLDSQGTYT

-512 SGSITPAED
+512 SGSVTPAED
-521 AASGGGSDTD
+521 AASGGGSGTD
-531 TPAGTQVTVSG
+531 TPTGTQVTVSG

-563 WAMAERGFTYEEIIE
+563 WAMAERGFTYDEIIE

>member
-1 MRRFFL
+1 MQF
-7 RCAAAALAAVLT
+7 AAVLLAVVLA
-19 LPPALAAERDS
+19 LPTVLAAGS
-30 EMVRVGLA
+30 GGEMVRVGLA
-38 YGSSALASANL
+38 YGSGALVNANL

-63 FDDGL
+63 FDDDL

-73 ARTDEGETQITMVKA
+73 AWTDEDETQITMVKT

-99 NSDNGGEAIGC
+99 NSDNGGDVIGC
-110 YHVLVEDGY
+110 YHVLVESGY

-139 IGGDYQVRAG
+139 IDGDYQVRAG
-149 AYLTE
+149 SYTSRQ
-154 EEAEDAAWDLDGEVV
+154 EAEDAAQSLGGTVA

-176 NVTVTGTDQILF
+176 NVTRTGTSEILF
-188 QFDGGDAL
+188 QFDGGDDL

-203 VTGTDSVRTWFKG
+203 VTGADAVRTWFKG

-313 TDRAVDE
+313 TDQAVDE

-351 WGTSLEQY
+351 WGTSLERY

-390 LAQRLERY
+390 LAQRLENY
-398 DYDASSGIE
+398 GYDASSGIE

-440 SSSMRSVFGISSI
+440 SVFGISSI
-453 RFTVNGRAASSGS
+453 RFTVNGQAASSGS

-480 STSLDSQGSYT
+480 STSLDSQGTYT

-521 AASGGGSDTD
+521 AASGGGSGTD
-531 TPAGTQVTVSG
+531 TPTGTQVTVSG

>member
-1 MRRFFL
+1 MQF
-7 RCAAAALAAVLT
+7 AAVLLAVVLS
-19 LPPALAAERDS
+19 LPTVLAAGS
-30 EMVRVGLA
+30 GGEMVRVGLA
-38 YGSSALASANL
+38 YGSGALVNANL

-63 FDDGL
+63 FDDDL

-73 ARTDEGETQITMVKA
+73 AWTDEDETQITMVKT

-99 NSDNGGEAIGC
+99 NSDNGGDVIGC
-110 YHVLVEDGY
+110 YHVLVESGY

-139 IGGDYQVRAG
+139 IDGDYQVRAG
-149 AYLTE
+149 SYTSRQ
-154 EEAEDAAWDLDGEVV
+154 EAEDAAQSLGGTVA

-176 NVTVTGTDQILF
+176 NVTRTGTAEILF
-188 QFDGGDAL
+188 QFDGGDDL

-203 VTGTDSVRTWFKG
+203 VTGADTVRTWFKG

-313 TDRAVDE
+313 TDQAVDE

-390 LAQRLERY
+390 LAQRLENY
-398 DYDASSGIE
+398 GYDASSGIE

-440 SSSMRSVFGISSI
+440 SVFGISSI
-453 RFTVNGRAASSGS
+453 RFTVNGQAASSGS

-480 STSLDSQGSYT
+480 STSLDSQGTYT

-521 AASGGGSDTD
+521 AASGGGSGTD
-531 TPAGTQVTVSG
+531 TPTGTQVTVGG

>member
-1 MRRFFL
+1 MQF
-7 RCAAAALAAVLT
+7 AAVLLAVVLA
-19 LPPALAAERDS
+19 LPTVLAAGS
-30 EMVRVGLA
+30 GGEMVRVGLA
-38 YGSSALASANL
+38 YGSGALVNANL

-63 FDDGL
+63 FDDDL

-73 ARTDEGETQITMVKA
+73 AWTDEDETQITMVKT

-99 NSDNGGEAIGC
+99 NSDNGGDVIGC
-110 YHVLVEDGY
+110 YHVLVESGY

-139 IGGDYQVRAG
+139 IDGDYQVRAG
-149 AYLTE
+149 SYTSRQ
-154 EEAEDAAWDLDGEVV
+154 EAEDAAQSLGGTVA

-176 NVTVTGTDQILF
+176 NVTRTGTAEILF

-196 ALGVMPD
+196 TLGVMPD
-203 VTGTDSVRTWFKG
+203 VTGADAVRTWFKG

-313 TDRAVDE
+313 TDQAVDE

-390 LAQRLERY
+390 LAQRLENY
-398 DYDASSGIE
+398 GYDASSGIE

-440 SSSMRSVFGISSI
+440 SVFGISSI
-453 RFTVNGRAASSGS
+453 RFTVNGQAASSGS

-480 STSLDSQGSYT
+480 STSLDSQGTYT

-521 AASGGGSDTD
+521 AASGGGSGTD
-531 TPAGTQVTVSG
+531 TPTGTQVTVSG

-563 WAMAERGFTYEEIIE
+563 WAMAERGFTYDEIIE

>member
-1 MRRFFL
+1 MQF
-7 RCAAAALAAVLT
+7 AAALLAVVLA
-19 LPPALAAERDS
+19 LPTALAEGS
-30 EMVRVGLA
+30 GGEMVRVGLA
-38 YGSSALASANL
+38 YGSGALVNANL

-63 FDDGL
+63 FDDDL

-73 ARTDEGETQITMVKA
+73 AWTDKDETQITMVKT

-99 NSDNGGEAIGC
+99 NSDNGGDVIGC
-110 YHVLVEDGY
+110 YHVLVESGY

-139 IGGDYQVRAG
+139 IDGDYQVRAG
-149 AYLTE
+149 SYTSRQ
-154 EEAEDAAWDLDGEVV
+154 EAEDAAQSLGGTVA

-176 NVTVTGTDQILF
+176 NVTRTGTAEILF
-188 QFDGGDAL
+188 QFDGGDDL

-203 VTGTDSVRTWFKG
+203 VTGADAVRTWFKG

-313 TDRAVDE
+313 TDQAVDE

-351 WGTSLEQY
+351 WGTSLERY

-390 LAQRLERY
+390 LAQRLENY
-398 DYDASSGIE
+398 GYDASSGIE

-422 RVNYRDGGSDT
+422 RANYRDGGSDT
-433 IRPSSMR
+433 IRP
-440 SSSMRSVFGISSI
+440 SSMRSVFGISSI
-453 RFTVNGRAASSGS
+453 RFTVNGQAASSGS

-480 STSLDSQGSYT
+480 STSLDSQGTYT

-521 AASGGGSDTD
+521 AASGGGSGTD
-531 TPAGTQVTVSG
+531 TPTGTQVTVSG

>member
-1 MRRFFL
+1 MQF
-7 RCAAAALAAVLT
+7 AAVLLAVVLA
-19 LPPALAAERDS
+19 LPTVLAAGS
-30 EMVRVGLA
+30 GGEMVRVGLA
-38 YGSSALASANL
+38 YGSGALVNANL

-63 FDDGL
+63 FDDDL

-73 ARTDEGETQITMVKA
+73 AWTDEDETQITMVKT

-99 NSDNGGEAIGC
+99 TSDNGGDVIGC
-110 YHVLVEDGY
+110 YHVLVESGY

-139 IGGDYQVRAG
+139 IDGDYQVRAG
-149 AYLTE
+149 SYTSRQ
-154 EEAEDAAWDLDGEVV
+154 EAEDAAQSLGGTVA

-176 NVTVTGTDQILF
+176 NVTRTGSAEILF

-203 VTGTDSVRTWFKG
+203 VTGADAVRTWFKG

-313 TDRAVDE
+313 TDQAVDE

-390 LAQRLERY
+390 LAQRLENY
-398 DYDASSGIE
+398 GYDASSGIE

-440 SSSMRSVFGISSI
+440 SVFGISSI
-453 RFTVNGRAASSGS
+453 RFTVNGQAASSGS

-521 AASGGGSDTD
+521 AASGGGSGTD
-531 TPAGTQVTVSG
+531 TPTGTQVTVSG

>member
-1 MRRFFL
+1 MQF
-7 RCAAAALAAVLT
+7 AAVLLAVVLA
-19 LPPALAAERDS
+19 LPTVLAAGS
-30 EMVRVGLA
+30 GGEMVRVGLA
-38 YGSSALASANL
+38 YGSGALVNANL

-63 FDDGL
+63 FDDNL

-73 ARTDEGETQITMVKA
+73 AWTDEDETQITMVKT

-99 NSDNGGEAIGC
+99 NSDNGGDVIGC
-110 YHVLVEDGY
+110 YHVLVESGY

-139 IGGDYQVRAG
+139 IDGDYQVRAG
-149 AYLTE
+149 SYTSRQ
-154 EEAEDAAWDLDGEVV
+154 EAEDAAQSLGGTVA

-176 NVTVTGTDQILF
+176 NVTRTGTAEILF

-203 VTGTDSVRTWFKG
+203 VTGADAVRTWFKG

-313 TDRAVDE
+313 TDQAVDE

-390 LAQRLERY
+390 LAQRLENY
-398 DYDASSGIE
+398 GYDASSGIE

-440 SSSMRSVFGISSI
+440 SVFGISSI
-453 RFTVNGRAASSGS
+453 RFTVNGQAASSGS

-480 STSLDSQGSYT
+480 STSLDSQGTYT

-521 AASGGGSDTD
+521 AASGGDSGTD
-531 TPAGTQVTVSG
+531 TPTGTQVTVSG

-563 WAMAERGFTYEEIIE
+563 WAMAERGFTYDEIIE